1 MKKPLSVKE
10 IDTIAISQADD
21 HSKWDEP
28 VCVQPKKH
36 SLKAKVGS
44 RSSNGSSVK
53 NSGMKQTGRLN
64 RV

>member
-44 RSSNGSSVK
+44 RSSNGASAK
-53 NSGMKQTGRLN
+53 NGVLKAAGPLDRI
-64 RV
+64 